1 MGIDNNNFLSKS
13 ILIVF
18 VIMLSSLCSPII
30 RMKQDLFYKS
40 FFEKAQL
47 IMTKE
52 EIEIYRRLPDEKSK
66 QEFIEEFWRIRDP
79 DPGTIENQAKQE
91 FEERV
96 KYANRWFW
104 PFSQVQ
110 DPAKEPD
117 NDMGWNTDKGR
128 MYIILGPPDYAYI
141 GGFTYRFDEIR
152 DRYWDRGSQEVW
164 YFERYQLALRF
175 FRGYGGR
182 WTLDSSAPGL
192 LSAIE
197 TAKLNLIAPGYIEDA
212 KTRLKFQARFE
223 DNTILVF
230 IPVTR
235 INFEGEE
242 GILRAEF
249 RVRINVYHSHKKI
262 DGMEELKRISE
273 SEDELIE
280 KKNIILEFPYTPTLK
295 GSYYFDI
302 IVEDLLGKAFS
313 KYRNFIK
320 YKR

>member
-1 MGIDNNNFLSKS
+1 MGIGNNNFLAKFA
-13 ILIVF
+13 LIIF
-18 VIMLSSLCSPII
+18 VCMLLARCSPLVS
-30 RMKQDLFYKS
+30 MKQDLYYKS

-66 QEFIEEFWRIRDP
+66 QEFIQEFWRIRDP
-79 DPGTIENQAKQE
+79 DPGTIENEAKQE
-91 FEERV
+91 FEERI

-104 PFSQVQ
+104 PYSQVR
-110 DPAKEPD
+110 DPGKEPN
-117 NDMGWNTDKGR
+117 NDAGWNTDKGR
-128 MYIILGPPDYAYI
+128 MYIILGPPDYVYV

-152 DRYWDRGSQEVW
+152 DMNWDRGIQEVW
-164 YFERYQLALRF
+164 YFERYQLTLRF
-175 FRGYGGR
+175 FRGFAGR
-182 WTLDSSAPGL
+182 WTLDSNAPGL

-197 TAKLNLIAPGYIEDA
+197 TAKLSLVAPGYIEDA
-212 KTRLKFQARFE
+212 KTGLRFQARFE
-223 DNTILVF
+223 DNMILVF
-230 IPVTR
+230 VPVTR

-249 RVRINVYHSHKKI
+249 RVKINVYHSHKKI
-262 DGMEELKRISE
+262 DEIEEIKRISE

-280 KKNIILEFPYTPTLK
+280 KKNIVLEFPYNPTLK
-295 GSYYFDI
+295 GLYYFDI
-302 IVEDLLGKAFS
+302 IVEDLLGRAFS